1 MQPEQ
6 AVTFPIEPL
15 GLLYGAAANDAC
27 AAGLALPLAGGPA
40 AFTLCR
46 LCDTGGTRIVPI
58 NEIPGSCDLALG
70 RVTGPLP
77 AAGLPRGTLVMGI
90 LNVTPDSFSD
100 GGRHSAPAS
109 AIEAALH
116 MRAQGA
122 DLIDVGGES
131 TRPGAAP
138 VTPSEE
144 QDRVLPVVERLRAE
158 GILVSVDTRNTDTM
172 RAALRAGATAIND
185 VSALSHDPD
194 AARVVAEAGCPVM
207 LMHMRGT
214 PQTMGALAQY
224 DDVAVE
230 VTRELAA
237 SMARAVAAGI
247 APDRILVDPGL
258 GFAKTT
264 AHNLA
269 LLQRLPI
276 LLNLGCRIVLGAS
289 RKRFVGEIGG
299 EPDPARRDPGSLA
312 AILPALAIPD
322 LVLRVHDVPG
332 TVQALRLWRAI
343 HG

>member
-1 MQPEQ
+1 MTDSLI
-6 AVTFPIEPL
+6 VPL
-15 GLLYGAAANDAC
+15 GLLHGEAAHHAC
-27 AAGLALPLAGGPA
+27 DAGLALPLAGGPS
-40 AFTLCR
+40 AFTVCGLSGPDGMQLVRVGDRPASWQQTLAR
-46 LCDTGGTRIVPI
+46 LTR
-58 NEIPGSCDLALG
+58 
-70 RVTGPLP
+70 PLP
-77 AAGLPRGTLVMGI
+77 AAGLPPGALVMGI

-100 GGRHSAPAS
+100 GGRHSAPAA
-109 AIEAALH
+109 AIDAALR
-116 MRAQGA
+116 MREQGA

-138 VTPSEE
+138 VTPAEE

-158 GILVSVDTRNTDTM
+158 GILVSVDTRNAVTM

-185 VSALSHDPD
+185 VSALAHDPE
-194 AARVVAEAGCPVM
+194 AGRVVAEAGCPVM

-237 SMARAVAAGI
+237 SVARAVAAGI

-264 AHNLA
+264 AHNLE
-269 LLQRLPI
+269 LLRRLPI

-299 EPDPARRDPGSLA
+299 EPDPSRRDPGSLA

-322 LVLRVHDVPG
+322 IVLRVHDVPG
-332 TVQALRLWRAI
+332 TVQAVRLWRAM